1 MLLNIFYETLFNLK
15 ARIVWNPGLGL
26 DPLELLHTEEVGN
39 PIHRHRVHQLVPNQ
53 LSDRLEEFFQ
63 FR

>member
-26 DPLELLHTEEVGN
+26 DPLELLDAEEVGD
-39 PIHRHRVHQLVPNQ
+39 PVHGHRVHQLISNQ
-53 LSDRLEEFFQ
+53 LSDRLGRFPI
-63 FR
+63 